1 MVSGLFGM
9 FFLGTLY
16 FQRVLGY
23 DAMQIGLAFLPV
35 ALGIGGLS
43 IDWSARLI
51 TRFGARAVL
60 LPGLTLV
67 LVALV
72 LFTRAPVGADY
83 VVDILP
89 AMILMGIG
97 AGLAFP
103 ALMTLAMSEATP
115 RDAGLASGLISTSA
129 QVGGALG
136 LAVLATLASSRT
148 DALLADGLAVAH
160 ALTGGYQLTFG
171 IGAALVAGSLVLAGL
186 VVRSRVEVRPKVVV
200 ADEAHSQERA
210 PAEVA

>member
-1 MVSGLFGM
+1 
-9 FFLGTLY
+9 
-16 FQRVLGY
+16 
-23 DAMQIGLAFLPV
+23 
-35 ALGIGGLS
+35 
-43 IDWSARLI
+43 
-51 TRFGARAVL
+51 VL

-72 LFTRAPVGADY
+72 LFTRAPVDADY

-136 LAVLATLASSRT
+136 LAVLATLATSRT
-148 DALLADGLAVAH
+148 DALLADGLAVPQ

-186 VVRSRVEVRPKVVV
+186 VVRPRVEVRPKVVV
-200 ADEAHSQERA
+200 ADEPHSREKA